1 MFAEPSTAEK
11 QQRTKVQGLWSL
23 NEAIPDSEGLRHFN
37 PFHIPFSV
45 APSRSS
51 SLGKELER
59 NTALLGQHLTLLKG
73 RMPTLLLFPR
83 EIPLPRG
90 PRPHWGCSP

>member
-1 MFAEPSTAEK
+1 MFSEPSTAEK
-11 QQRTKVQGLWSL
+11 QQRTKVQGLQFSP
-23 NEAIPDSEGLRHFN
+23 EAIPDSKGLRHLN

-45 APSRSS
+45 APSRSTN
-51 SLGKELER
+51 LGNELER

-73 RMPTLLLFPR
+73 RVPTSPLSPR